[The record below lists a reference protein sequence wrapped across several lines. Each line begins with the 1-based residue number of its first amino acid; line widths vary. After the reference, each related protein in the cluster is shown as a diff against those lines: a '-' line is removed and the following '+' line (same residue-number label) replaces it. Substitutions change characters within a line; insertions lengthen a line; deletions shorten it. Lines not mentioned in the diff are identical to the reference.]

1 MNILGSNVVYKIFLM
16 LVLAAVSQ
24 SVMAEFVEFRKLDVA
39 TVYTDNSGIVKDGN
53 TALLWIMIDYK
64 SPQPDKTGKSVLS
77 DKLQYQYDCKEKQFR
92 IVASSAHAGNM
103 ATGETVTVNPDP
115 PVLIPVAA
123 GSMDEEFWKM
133 ACEES

>member
-1 MNILGSNVVYKIFLM
+1 MHKFFIM

-24 SVMAEFVEFRKLDVA
+24 SAMAEFVEFRKLDVA
-39 TVYTDNSGIVKDGN
+39 TIYTDKSSIVKNGN
-53 TALLWIMIDYK
+53 TAVLWIMIDYK

-103 ATGETVTVNPDP
+103 ATGETVSVNPDP
-115 PVLIPVAA
+115 PVLTPVAA

-133 ACEES
+133 ACEKS